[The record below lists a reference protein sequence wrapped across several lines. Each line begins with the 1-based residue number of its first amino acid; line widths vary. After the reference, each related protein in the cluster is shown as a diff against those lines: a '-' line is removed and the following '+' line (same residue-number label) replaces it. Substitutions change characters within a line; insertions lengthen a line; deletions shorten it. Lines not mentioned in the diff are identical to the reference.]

1 MSLLYKKD
9 IEELNKVNAE
19 NCISLF
25 VPTHRAG
32 EEVLNHKDVL
42 ALKTQV
48 KHVKHKLSKKGLQDL
63 DISKMLAPVEKL
75 IDDSR
80 FWSHQSDGLA
90 IFLTDSFFRKYTLP
104 IYFQEFNA
112 VADSFYLKP
121 LMPMFV
127 GDGTFYLMTLQL
139 ETVKLYEC
147 TKYSFT
153 EIVIDDLIPKNLQE
167 RVGYD
172 YEEKN
177 LQFRT
182 QQAGKGQAMFHGQEA
197 ATGKDKKEIKVYFK
211 AINDGLSTIL
221 REETSPLLIVSQDYL
236 FSIYE
241 EINTYQNL
249 VKQHVKVDFDAIDI
263 FDIHEMAWEKM
274 APTFDQARKDKIAR
288 FLAEQGTGKTAVE
301 IKAILPA
308 AFDGKIETLFCE
320 NMADIY
326 GTYKK
331 ENRTITL
338 SISEEN
344 DNSISLMNVAAI
356 QTFLKGGDIYLLD
369 KEDMPN
375 PNSKI
380 NALYRY

>member
-9 IEELNKVNAE
+9 IEELNTVNAE
-19 NCISLF
+19 NCISIF

-32 EEVLNHKDVL
+32 EEVLKREDALV
-42 ALKTQV
+42 LKTQV
-48 KHVKHKLSKKGLQDL
+48 KEVKHKLSKKGVHND
-63 DISKMLAPVEKL
+63 DINKMLGPVEKL
-75 IDDSR
+75 IDNSR
-80 FWSHQSDGLA
+80 FWSNQSDGLA

-104 IYFQEFNA
+104 VYFKEFNA

-139 ETVKLYEC
+139 DVVRLYEC
-147 TKYSFT
+147 TKFSFT

-182 QQAGKGQAMFHGQEA
+182 QQTGKGQAMYHGQEG
-197 ATGKDKKEIKVYFK
+197 ATGKDKKEIKAYFR
-211 AINDGLSTIL
+211 AINDGLATIL
-221 REETSPLLIVSQDYL
+221 SDEISPLLIVTQDYL
-236 FSIYE
+236 FSIYA
-241 EINTYQNL
+241 EINTYQHL
-249 VKQHVKVDFDAIDI
+249 VKQNIKVDFDASNI
-263 FDIHEMAWEKM
+263 FEIHEMAWEKM
-274 APTFDQARKDKIAR
+274 APTFDQTRKDKISL

-301 IKAILPA
+301 IEYILPA

-326 GTYKK
+326 GTFKK
-331 ENRTITL
+331 ENGTITL
-338 SISEEN
+338 SKGKEN
-344 DNSISLMNVAAI
+344 DNSISIMNVAAI
-356 QTFLKGGDIYLLD
+356 QTFLKGGHVYLLD

-375 PNSKI
+375 PNSKV

>member
-48 KHVKHKLSKKGLQDL
+48 KQVKHKLSKKGLQDL
-63 DISKMLAPVEKL
+63 DISKMLVPVEKL

-80 FWSHQSDGLA
+80 FWSNQSDGLA

-104 IYFQEFNA
+104 IYFKEFNA

-127 GDGTFYLMTLQL
+127 GNGTFYLMTLQL

-182 QQAGKGQAMFHGQEA
+182 QQGGKGQAIFHGQEG
-197 ATGKDKKEIKVYFK
+197 ATGKDKKEIKAYFR
-211 AINDGLSTIL
+211 AINDGLRTIL
-221 REETSPLLIVSQDYL
+221 SNEDSPLLIVTQEYL
-236 FSIYE
+236 FSIYK

-249 VKQHVKVDFDAIDI
+249 VKQYVKVDFDAIDI

-274 APTFDQARKDKIAR
+274 APTFDQARKDKIAH
-288 FLAEQGTGKTAVE
+288 FLADQGTGKTAVE

-331 ENRTITL
+331 ENGTITL
-338 SISEEN
+338 SVNEDN
-344 DNSISLMNVAAI
+344 DDSISLMNVAAI
-356 QTFLKGGDIYLLD
+356 QTFLKGGDVYLLD

-380 NALYRY
+380 NALFRY